1 MNRAAF
7 ILFASAVALSC
18 SMAEGRVERIE
29 IVSRNDVL
37 DGTPFGEA
45 GAYEKVIGKCISR

>member
-7 ILFASAVALSC
+7 ILFASTVALSC
-18 SMAEGRVERIE
+18 SVAEGRVERIE

-37 DGTPFGEA
+37 DGTP
-45 GAYEKVIGKCISR
+45 